1 MSEIITIQVG
11 QCGNQIGSVFW
22 PLALKEHGFGN
33 ENKIHQKKSIASN
46 SLHSFFYCP
55 SKISEYSTIND
66 LKRGNVK
73 ARCILIDMEENV
85 VDRYKRSAL
94 RDLFDSKCLLTNHPG
109 SGNNWAVGHYE
120 HGRDQL
126 KTILEMIRRSAE
138 SSDFLHGF
146 KLLFS
151 LGGGTGSG
159 LGSAILPLLEDNFPN
174 VDRLVTCIHPG
185 VYNDVITSP
194 YNIALSLRQLTEH
207 ASCVFPVDNKAL
219 IDICNKFNKTKE
231 RITAHPY
238 RDMNS
243 LIVKMLLHLT
253 SGSRFPGPLNVD
265 LNELAMNMTP
275 FPGLHYLT
283 SSFSPLDTP
292 ILKHSELL
300 TSVCSRSSQLLR
312 VDPLS
317 GTVLAATL
325 LCRGDISLSSSRD
338 FVDRFLKKSKLVPWN
353 KNGVKTGLCSVPPAD
368 APRSLLCLTNST
380 SVSTLFSETVEHFD
394 KLYKRKAHTHHYLKI
409 DGFEAQDFDLARNS
423 LMETL
428 DKYVFACKKVEIPRI
443 KLV

>member
-174 VDRLVTCIHPG
+174 VDR
-185 VYNDVITSP
+185 
-194 YNIALSLRQLTEH
+194 
-207 ASCVFPVDNKAL
+207 
-219 IDICNKFNKTKE
+219 
-231 RITAHPY
+231 
-238 RDMNS
+238 
-243 LIVKMLLHLT
+243 
-253 SGSRFPGPLNVD
+253 
-265 LNELAMNMTP
+265 
-275 FPGLHYLT
+275 
-283 SSFSPLDTP
+283 
-292 ILKHSELL
+292 
-300 TSVCSRSSQLLR
+300 
-312 VDPLS
+312 
-317 GTVLAATL
+317 
-325 LCRGDISLSSSRD
+325 
-338 FVDRFLKKSKLVPWN
+338 
-353 KNGVKTGLCSVPPAD
+353 
-368 APRSLLCLTNST
+368 
-380 SVSTLFSETVEHFD
+380 
-394 KLYKRKAHTHHYLKI
+394 
-409 DGFEAQDFDLARNS
+409 
-423 LMETL
+423 
-428 DKYVFACKKVEIPRI
+428 
-443 KLV
+443 